1 MPLSENLDLPPAV
14 SRREPSLETRLTWLL
29 LPVALFWIVEIV
41 NVFLGHQLCLWGI
54 IPRTRHG
61 LAGILFSPFLHAGFG
76 HLISNTIPFLALG
89 SLVVARGVGQFI
101 AASVFIVAV
110 GGLGVWII
118 GSPGLHVGASG
129 LIFGYFGFLV
139 ALGWY
144 EKSLRSLLVA
154 VLVIVFYGGM
164 IWGILPMYRGVS
176 WEAHFCGLIAGIL
189 AAPLFAFQSSSR
201 ASIR

>member
-1 MPLSENLDLPPAV
+1 MPPPENFDLPPIV
-14 SRREPSLETRLTWLL
+14 SRENTSLGTRLIWLL
-29 LPVALFWIVEIV
+29 APAALFWCVEIV
-41 NVFLGHQLCLWGI
+41 NWLFRHQLCVWGI
-54 IPRTRHG
+54 LPRTRQG
-61 LAGILFSPFLHAGFG
+61 LVGILFSPFLHAGFG
-76 HLISNTIPFLALG
+76 HLISNTLPFIVLG
-89 SLVVARGVGQFI
+89 SLVVARGIGQFI
-101 AASVFIVAV
+101 AASVFIILV

-139 ALGWY
+139 ALGWH

-154 VLVIVFYGGM
+154 VIVIVFYGGM
-164 IWGILPMYRGVS
+164 IWGILPMYPGVS